1 MSLLALLN
9 EFPGFAS
16 EGILEEMLRLITDGE
31 EIDSQNAVCS
41 VICELY
47 N

>member
-16 EGILEEMLRLITDGE
+16 EGNLEEMLRLIADGE
-31 EIDSQNAVCS
+31 ETDSQDEVYS
-41 VICELY
+41 LICELY